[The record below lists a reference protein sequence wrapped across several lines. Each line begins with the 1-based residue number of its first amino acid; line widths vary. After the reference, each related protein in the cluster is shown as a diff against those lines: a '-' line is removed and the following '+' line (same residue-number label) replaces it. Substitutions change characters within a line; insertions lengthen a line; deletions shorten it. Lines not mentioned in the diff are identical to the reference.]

1 MRPSYR
7 GPELAPPLGHR
18 PPGHPRVGHRLPG
31 RHPPGHPRVG
41 RRPLLVLLLILA
53 VLSTV
58 APALA
63 VPQTALAPAAM
74 LPAQA
79 GPATTDPAGTD
90 PVASDATTPRSGYDW
105 PVTGDSGEGDVLRAF
120 DPPPLPW
127 LPGHRGV
134 DLAAETGA
142 PVRAA
147 GAGTVAF
154 AGMVAGRP
162 VVSIQH
168 PDGLRTTYEPVTP
181 TVQAGDAVDQGAVIG
196 RLSDAGSHCEPSCLH
211 WGVRTGTDAYL
222 DPLLLVGAEVV
233 IRLYP
238 PVHG

>member
-7 GPELAPPLGHR
+7 GPELAPPLGHH
-18 PPGHPRVGHRLPG
+18 PPGHPRVGH
-31 RHPPGHPRVG
+31 
-41 RRPLLVLLLILA
+41 RPLLVLLLILA